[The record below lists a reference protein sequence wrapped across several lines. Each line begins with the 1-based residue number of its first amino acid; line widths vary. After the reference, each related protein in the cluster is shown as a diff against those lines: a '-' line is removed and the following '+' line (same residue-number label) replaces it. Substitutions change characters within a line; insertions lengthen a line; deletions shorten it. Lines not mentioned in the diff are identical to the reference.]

1 MRISTAR
8 ADGGAPHVLLTHHRG
23 AVCVRGVGVDSHL
36 AQQRLRLDPRRDV
49 RSAKIRAPRT
59 PVDLLCHDGS
69 GLRGLSSAHLAREER
84 VELDGVLQLETLAG
98 ELGGDGR
105 RAFLQGL
112 EAHEACAL
120 AAAPATNQSARLGG
134 LAGFESRVVLAET
147 AEPPRRSSCLP
158 RVLRGCSSANIAPVG
173 DVSRPD
179 VKLLVKGKHGLLPAD
194 RYVYICP

>member
-134 LAGFESRVVLAET
+134 LAGFESRVVLAEP
-147 AEPPRRSSCLP
+147 AEPPRRACPARCAVARRPTLP
-158 RVLRGCSSANIAPVG
+158 RRHLSPGRSLV
-173 DVSRPD
+173 
-179 VKLLVKGKHGLLPAD
+179 LVKGKHGLLPAD
-194 RYVYICP
+194 HRRIYICP